1 MSYFI
6 SFEGGEG
13 TGKSTQIKILKERI
27 CKTSNYQC
35 LIIQEPG
42 TTNLGDKLRV
52 LLKKET
58 SPDHSITYLS
68 ELLLFSAARSE
79 LVTKVIK
86 PNLEK
91 PNLII
96 IADRYVDSTTAY
108 QGFGRKLELNQ
119 IELINKIATHM
130 IYPDLT
136 FLLDSDPEI
145 MFQRIIPK
153 SETNLPS
160 NLNTRMRKDIKGTR
174 KFEEE
179 PIEFHKRVRTGYLK
193 ILKSSSERMVKINAN
208 QDKGIISDLIWQ
220 KIRNNI
226 PNLK

>member
-108 QGFGRKLELNQ
+108 QGYGRQLDLNK
-119 IELINKIATHM
+119 IKLINNLATQNIM
-130 IYPDLT
+130 PDIT
-136 FLLDSDPEI
+136 FLLDFNPSTGIERLGSYQMEFSLNESSNQRETEGVRFETESNEFLNRVRNGYLELAKNDPE
-145 MFQRIIPK
+145 RW
-153 SETNLPS
+153 
-160 NLNTRMRKDIKGTR
+160 
-174 KFEEE
+174 
-179 PIEFHKRVRTGYLK
+179 K
-193 ILKSSSERMVKINAN
+193 IINA
-208 QDKGIISDLIWQ
+208 DLTKTKISKIIWETIESKL
-220 KIRNNI
+220 KNI
-226 PNLK
+226 